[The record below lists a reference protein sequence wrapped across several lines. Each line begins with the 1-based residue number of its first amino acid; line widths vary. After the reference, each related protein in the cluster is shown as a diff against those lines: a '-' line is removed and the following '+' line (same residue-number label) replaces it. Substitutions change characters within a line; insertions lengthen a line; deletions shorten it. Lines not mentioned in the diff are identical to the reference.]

1 MIKRHFLRICLILL
15 LPLVLHGSDKE
26 KKAYELIYQDVQ
38 TLKQQVLELD
48 KKISKNQE
56 DIHTIKQKMEEILSL
71 IGQIQAQQVSF
82 QEDQKKIPA
91 QYQILLEKLDSITLQ
106 LSRFSEDLI
115 EIRKST
121 LPLLHQ
127 EEQTDESDKKPEAA
141 QESLQEKKPEG
152 EEKAEAKPEEE
163 QKSPLPPNLSAQEIY
178 NMAYADYLKGNFQLA
193 IDGFKIYLDNFL
205 ESPFADNALY
215 WIGECHFSQ
224 KEYEQAID
232 RFNELILNFPLG
244 DKIPAA
250 YLKKGISLMELERKE
265 EALIVFKLLISKY
278 PLEDETKIAQE
289 KIKELTTRN
298 ERHQQP

>member
-1 MIKRHFLRICLILL
+1 MRICLILL
-15 LPLVLHGSDKE
+15 VPLLLHGSDKE

-38 TLKQQVLELD
+38 TLKQQVLDLD

-56 DIHTIKQKMEEILSL
+56 NIQTIKQQMEELLSL
-71 IGQIQAQQVSF
+71 IVQIQAQQVSL

-91 QYQILLEKLDSITLQ
+91 QYQILLEKLDSITMQ
-106 LSRFSEDLI
+106 LSRFSDDLV
-115 EIRKST
+115 EIRKSSIS
-121 LPLLHQ
+121 LIQ
-127 EEQTDESDKKPEAA
+127 QAEQATESEKKPEAD
-141 QESLQEKKPEG
+141 QESFPEKSLEG
-152 EEKAEAKPEEE
+152 EEMAKSKPEEE
-163 QKSPLPPNLSAQEIY
+163 LKSPLPPNLSAQEIY

-193 IDGFKIYLDNFL
+193 IDGFKIYVDNFSQ
-205 ESPFADNALY
+205 SPFADNALY

-232 RFNELILNFPLG
+232 RFNELILNFSLG

-250 YLKKGISLMELERKE
+250 YLKKGISLMELERND
-265 EALIVFKLLISKY
+265 EALTVFKLLVSKY

-289 KIKELTTRN
+289 KIKELTSKN